1 MDHNR
6 DTHARSHAQMS
17 LSQARTPDAPRQVWG
32 KGQPQPCA
40 DIWTWAWVWAV
51 SKLVVAL
58 QPSEQSHTYGV
69 RCSPLYPAPLQGG
82 PARASL
88 GRSLLTGE
96 IPRF

>member
-40 DIWTWAWVWAV
+40 DIWTWAWTWVWAV

-58 QPSEQSHTYGV
+58 QPSEQSHTYV
-69 RCSPLYPAPLQGG
+69 AVHYIQPLCKAAQQERHWD
-82 PARASL
+82 AHS
-88 GRSLLTGE
+88 
-96 IPRF
+96 